1 MWVFIFLLSLA
12 ICFIRWIFWTVFSKP
27 YRALQFTLC
36 VCVCVLCVLCH
47 SIVSD
52 SFTTPWIVACQV
64 PLSVGFSSKNTVMGC
79 HVLIQGI
86 FPIQGSNPGH
96 PNSGQILNH
105 LRHQGHPFTSMS
117 SAKIW
122 MILVAIST
130 QTNSSHSCS
139 CHTGHI
145 YVAIDQSVLRCMV
158 YRC

>member
-1 MWVFIFLLSLA
+1 MSHGKKWCNTWSSKGFRLIGPNVIPLISQYVLSHVWLFA
-12 ICFIRWIFWTVFSKP
+12 
-27 YRALQFTLC
+27 
-36 VCVCVLCVLCH
+36 
-47 SIVSD
+47 
-52 SFTTPWIVACQV
+52 TPWTVACQV

>member
-1 MWVFIFLLSLA
+1 MQFMKEQRQEVSHGKKWCNTWSSKGFRLIGPNVIPLISQYVLSHVWLFA
-12 ICFIRWIFWTVFSKP
+12 TPWTV
-27 YRALQFTLC
+27 A
-36 VCVCVLCVLCH
+36 CH
-47 SIVSD
+47 
-52 SFTTPWIVACQV
+52 V
-64 PLSVGFSSKNTVMGC
+64 PLFVGVSSKNTVMGC

-96 PNSGQILNH
+96 PNSRQILNH
-105 LRHQGHPFTSMS
+105 LRHQGRPFTSMS

-145 YVAIDQSVLRCMV
+145 YVAIYQSILRCMV